1 MESKRNPN
9 VYRFLTLALYFGDAC
24 FTPFFSLYFAS
35 QPGLSTLEVAVLLA
49 LVPFSFF
56 AGNFFYSI
64 FETSWKRNVFLIR
77 LISIIEALS
86 LVALAYSRSFIL
98 LLITTI
104 LAAFHNSCMFG
115 LIDGMGAGSAKR
127 RNIPFS
133 FIRIMGS
140 LGYITASIFA
150 FFFMDKIGY
159 TWMFTISASII
170 FLCLPISFLLVPFE
184 GDEEMK
190 RVEVKESKQSANSSF
205 FKNPNLWLFLVFS
218 ALFYGGL
225 NNYNY
230 IVPIFM
236 EQSGLTPGQTAIW
249 TVVRVSVEM
258 VIMLLLPVLVKLLKG
273 NKNVLITGCAFG
285 LLALFFTAILSNLD
299 AILWTAFILR
309 GFGYGFGL
317 VSVVLF
323 AEEIVG
329 ERDCSKACSLSN
341 GITYCVCGLLNLLSP
356 FIYENIGFQAYFWTI
371 FAIMALGITILFF
384 IKQKRDSSQK
394 SLAKQ

>member
-1 MESKRNPN
+1 MENKRNPTI
-9 VYRFLTLALYFGDAC
+9 YRFLTLALYFGDAC

-35 QPGLSTLEVAVLLA
+35 QPGLSTLEVAILLA
-49 LVPFSFF
+49 SVPFSFF

-77 LISIIEALS
+77 LISILEAVFLIS
-86 LVALAYSRSFIL
+86 LAYSRSFFL
-98 LLITTI
+98 LLPTTI

-133 FIRIMGS
+133 LIRIMGS
-140 LGYITASIFA
+140 IGYITASVFA

-159 TWMFTISASII
+159 TWMFTISATII
-170 FLCLPISFLLVPFE
+170 FLCFPISFLLVPFK
-184 GDEEMK
+184 GDEFVK
-190 RVEVKESKQSANSSF
+190 RVELTEAFNVEKKQF

-225 NNYNY
+225 TNYNY

-236 EQSGLTPGQTAIW
+236 EQQGLTPGQTAIW

-258 VIMLLLPVLVKLLKG
+258 VIMLLLPFFAKLFKG
-273 NKNVLITGCAFG
+273 NKNTLITACCFG
-285 LLALFFTAILSNLD
+285 LMALLFNAVLTNFQ
-299 AILWTAFILR
+299 AILWLTFISR
-309 GFGYGFGL
+309 GLGYGFGL
-317 VSVVLF
+317 VSIVLF

-329 ERDCSKACSLSN
+329 EKDCSKACSLSN
-341 GITYCVCGLLNLLSP
+341 GVTYCICGLLNLVSP
-356 FIYENIGFQAYFWTI
+356 FIYESVGFSVYFWMA
-371 FAIMALGITILFF
+371 FAFMALGVVVLFF
-384 IKQKRDSSQK
+384 IKQKGDSAKK
-394 SLAKQ
+394 SPANL